1 MEIFIILDNKL
12 KQKNISLE
20 ELSGKDKIYAEIFSK
35 YKLDSLREWFA
46 EKLKA
51 IDAELDK
58 RFLESRCSL
67 EKQVQMYVYNNIKEK
82 LYLNDIAKAVH
93 MSPTYLSSEFKKQTG
108 KTLSKYIIE
117 LKINKAKEYLA
128 FSDMRI
134 QDISEEL
141 GFSDYRYFC
150 TVFKNETNLSPLS
163 YRANNHR

>member
-1 MEIFIILDNKL
+1 MPGVNDVKIAVVGSI
-12 KQKNISLE
+12 NIDYTVYVE
-20 ELSGKDKIYAEIFSK
+20 KRPVAGETAPNETVADF
-35 YKLDSLREWFA
+35 YKT
-46 EKLKA
+46 
-51 IDAELDK
+51 
-58 RFLESRCSL
+58 
-67 EKQVQMYVYNNIKEK
+67 
-82 LYLNDIAKAVH
+82 VH

-108 KTLSKYIIE
+108 KTLSKYIIEE